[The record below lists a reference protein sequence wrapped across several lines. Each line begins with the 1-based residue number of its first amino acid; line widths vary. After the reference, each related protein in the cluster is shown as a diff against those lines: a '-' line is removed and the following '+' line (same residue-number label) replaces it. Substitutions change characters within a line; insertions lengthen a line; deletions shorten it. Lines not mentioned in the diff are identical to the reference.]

1 MAPKRRPANVVRSGN
16 AGNSTKPSKPT
27 TTDDKSKSSTTTKDG
42 QPTPEGPPRPPP
54 LFPAGYKTPI
64 SILNEKCQK
73 MGWERPVVE
82 SRTNRGSDP
91 QTFSGSVILKK
102 RVSKNIYNLDE
113 VRLTPHPPLEIGSA
127 AEAKHYAATYALFRF
142 CSHLPMAMTLPPSIR
157 PYWTTLTAEKAAS
170 PPHQAWEYSTDP
182 FAAKKEVEDRQSRKK
197 EKEVAREQENGGAGG
212 SGSGRGTPTT
222 RSGGGGGGGGG
233 GYEWERAPEVRM
245 APALREM
252 VEGTVRKMMQQ
263 FPSAVLE
270 ASRDATATASTAPSG
285 VSTPALDVNSLKT
298 QLTTLGFRPTHITSA
313 LSALSAA
320 HARLHSTCSSTND
333 PLVLSLSILSPLEA
347 AIEWLLLH
355 LPEDDL
361 PQRYRPSTSSAD
373 FITGAS
379 VTAGGKTALVRG
391 WLVDKLVKQA
401 GFPRKAVEKILEQEE
416 RESVALDMLGRRLC
430 GWEVDEDGWG
440 VEEYG
445 GGWAGDNVADEE
457 RKVTRE
463 EEIMTVE
470 AVLGERYTQ
479 VSATEFTVQIPSE
492 STLDTI
498 TLHVLFDESSPY
510 PSPQYPKHPP
520 SFYITSD
527 DLPAYMRL
535 HLHAQ
540 LLRQFRD
547 PERHDLTSVLES
559 GTGGAVLSM
568 VEYLGTT
575 LPSII
580 ESPPDVGEVTKYLV
594 PKVEEVIPS
603 QNNRSAVRR
612 KPRQNGQGTKRRIP
626 TAEEE
631 EAVRKRQKAMLDDP
645 KYAPMLKDRMG
656 LPAWKERENITKTL
670 QDNRVLVV
678 VGETGCGK
686 STQLPQFILDS
697 EIASGRGASTNIIV
711 TQPRRVAAMGVA
723 ARVAQERLEDV
734 DKSPQTVGYAI
745 RGERRAGSDTRLLFC
760 TTGVVLRRLGSGD
773 PDLLGVSHVIV
784 DEAHERG
791 VDTDLL
797 ICLLRDLLERNKSI
811 KVILMSAT
819 INEQIF
825 INYFGGCPSLTI
837 PGFTHPVT
845 DRYLEDVIS
854 EIRYQPQASRFG
866 PRQTEEQKAAVRTEF
881 SKLNLDA
888 ESLRALETIS
898 AADRIDYGLV
908 AAIVKHIVNN
918 AKSSAGAILVFM
930 PGVMEIRQC
939 ITELLSTS
947 LGPVEIMPLHANLS
961 SAEQRRVFLPT
972 TPKRKIVVATNVAET
987 SVTIPDVIYVVDG
1000 GRVKETQYDAD
1011 NGMQKLVECW
1021 TSRASGRQRR
1031 GRAGRTQPGEC
1042 YKLYTRRTENNS
1054 MPRFPIPEILRT
1066 PLEALFLQVKA
1077 MNEDTD
1083 VKAFLSKAIDP
1094 PKMDAINAA
1103 WQTLQDLGAVE
1114 GEDHK
1119 SRLTALGRH
1128 MSTIP
1133 VDLRLAKMLVLGTI
1147 FKCLDPILT
1156 IAALLSSKPLFTSP
1170 MDKRDE
1176 SKKARESFA
1185 WARSDLLTDVKAYD
1199 ACMALRSKGESH
1211 GAVRQF
1217 CEQNYISATTIRD
1230 ITSLRG
1236 DFLTALSS
1244 IGFVDLNPT
1253 SLAKYSVN
1261 SKIDNLVKG
1270 VIVGGLYPR
1279 IARIAMPKAQFER
1292 VQQGAVQKD
1301 HEAKEVKMFD
1311 QSGRVFIHP
1320 SSVLFTES
1328 GFKSGYLAYFG
1339 KAETSKVFLRDATEV
1354 PLYGLLLFGG
1364 NITINHWAGGIMLGT
1379 DGHVKLRAGTRIG
1392 VLCSQLRRLLDA
1404 QLSEQIES
1412 PHSVDMTGHEEV
1424 VQAMMALLQRDGLSL

>member
-16 AGNSTKPSKPT
+16 AGNSTKPTKETKEKEKVDPSKP
-27 TTDDKSKSSTTTKDG
+27 DA
-42 QPTPEGPPRPPP
+42 PPRPPP
-54 LFPAGYKTPI
+54 LFPPGYKSPMT
-64 SILNEKCQK
+64 ILNEKCQK
-73 MGWERPVVE
+73 MGWERPSVE
-82 SRTNRGSDP
+82 SRTNRGSEP
-91 QTFSGSVILKK
+91 QTFTGFVILKK

-113 VRLTPHPPLEIGSA
+113 VRLQPHSPLEIATA

-157 PYWTTLTAEKAAS
+157 PYWSTLTAEKAAA
-170 PPHQAWEYSTDP
+170 PAHRAWEYNADP
-182 FAAKKEVEDRQSRKK
+182 FAAKKEVEDRQTKK
-197 EKEVAREQENGGAGG
+197 KDKEVAVKEAEENGFGGGGG
-212 SGSGRGTPTT
+212 SGKSGRGTPAKEANK
-222 RSGGGGGGGGG
+222 GGGGR
-233 GYEWERAPEVRM
+233 EWERAPEVKM
-245 APALREM
+245 ASSLREM

-285 VSTPALDVNSLKT
+285 ISTPALDLVSLKGS
-298 QLTTLGFRPTHITSA
+298 LTALGFRPTHVTSA

-320 HARLHSTCSSTND
+320 TARLHSSSTSTND

-361 PQRYRPSTSSAD
+361 PPRYRPSSSSAD
-373 FITGAS
+373 FITSAS
-379 VTAGGKTALVRG
+379 NTSGGQNALVKG

-401 GFPRKAVEKILEQEE
+401 GFPRKAVETVLKAEQ
-416 RESVALDMLGRRLC
+416 RESAAIDILGRRLC
-430 GWEVDEDGWG
+430 GWETDEGGWG
-440 VEEYG
+440 AEEYG
-445 GGWAGDNVADEE
+445 DGWSGDEVAEEE
-457 RKVTRE
+457 RRVTRE

-470 AVLGERYTQ
+470 AVLGERYQQ
-479 VSATEFTVQIPSE
+479 VSPTELTIEIAS
-492 STLDTI
+492 DTTPDSI
-498 TLHVLFDESSPY
+498 TMHIIFDDSSPY
-510 PSPQYPKHPP
+510 PSPQYPCHPP
-520 SFYITSD
+520 SFFITSD
-527 DLPAYMRL
+527 TLPAYMRL

-547 PERHDLTSVLES
+547 PERHDLTSVLEAGS
-559 GTGGAVLSM
+559 GGAILSM
-568 VEYLGTT
+568 VEYLETT
-575 LPSII
+575 LPVLI
-580 ESPPDVGEVTKYLV
+580 ETPPNVGEVTKYLV
-594 PKVEEVIPS
+594 PKVDDVIPTA
-603 QNNRSAVRR
+603 QKA
-612 KPRQNGQGTKRRIP
+612 QTKRKTRANRDGVKRRAP

-631 EAVRKRQKAMLDDP
+631 EAVRKKQKSMLDDP
-645 KYAPMLKDRMG
+645 AYGPMLADRMK
-656 LPAWKERENITKTL
+656 LPAWKERERIVQAL
-670 QDNRVLVV
+670 EANRVLVV

-686 STQLPQFILDS
+686 STQLPQFILDH
-697 EIASGRGASTNIIV
+697 EIQAGRGASANIIV

-745 RGERRAGSDTRLLFC
+745 RGERKASNDTRLLFC

-773 PDLLGVSHVIV
+773 ADLSNVSHVVV

-797 ICLLRDLLERNKSI
+797 ICLLRDLLERNRTI

-819 INEQIF
+819 IND
-825 INYFGGCPSLTI
+825 YFGGCPSLTI

-845 DRYLEDVIS
+845 DHYLEDVIS
-854 EIRYQPQASRFG
+854 NLRYQPQASRFG
-866 PRQTEEQKAAVRTEF
+866 PRQTEEQKASIRADF
-881 SKLNLDA
+881 AKLNLDA
-888 ESLRALETIS
+888 DSLKSLEIIS
-898 AADRIDYGLV
+898 TSDRIDYGLV
-908 AAIVKHIVNN
+908 AAVVKHIVNT
-918 AKSSAGAILVFM
+918 AKSSTGAVLVFM

-939 ITELLSTS
+939 INELQNAA
-947 LGPVEIMPLHANLS
+947 LGLVEIMPLHANLS

-972 TPKRKIVVATNVAET
+972 APKRKIVVATNVAET

-1011 NGMQKLVECW
+1011 SGMQKLVECW

-1114 GEDHK
+1114 SEDHK

-1128 MSTIP
+1128 MSMIP
-1133 VDLRLAKMLVLGTI
+1133 VDLRLAKMLVLATI

-1156 IAALLSSKPLFTSP
+1156 IAALLSAKPLFTSP
-1170 MDKRDE
+1170 MEKRDE

-1185 WARSDLLTDVKAYD
+1185 WARSDLLTDVRAYD
-1199 ACMALRSKGESH
+1199 AAVGLRSKGESH

-1217 CEQNYISATTIRD
+1217 CEQNFINPTTVRD
-1230 ITSLRG
+1230 ITTLRS
-1236 DFLTALSS
+1236 DFLSALSS
-1244 IGFVDLNPT
+1244 IGFID
-1253 SLAKYSVN
+1253 AKPSEVAKFSVN
-1261 SKIDNLVKG
+1261 AKIDNLVKG

-1279 IARIAMPKAQFER
+1279 IARIAMPRAQFER
-1292 VQQGAVQKD
+1292 VQQGSIQKD

-1311 QSGRVFIHP
+1311 QAGRVFVHP
-1320 SSVLFTES
+1320 SSVLFNES
-1328 GFKSGYLAYFG
+1328 GFKSGYLAYFA

-1364 NITINHWAGGIMLGT
+1364 NITINHWAGGIMLGK
-1379 DGHVKLRAGTRIG
+1379 DGHVKMRAGTRIG

-1404 QLSEQIES
+1404 QLAEQIES
-1412 PHSVDMTGHEEV
+1412 PHGVDMTGHEDV
-1424 VQAMMALLQRDGLSL
+1424 VQAMLGLLQRDGLSL

>member
-1 MAPKRRPANVVRSGN
+1 MAPKKRPANVVRSGN
-16 AGNSTKPSKPT
+16 AGNSTKPTKE
-27 TTDDKSKSSTTTKDG
+27 KSKDDPKKDD
-42 QPTPEGPPRPPP
+42 GPPRPPP
-54 LFPAGYKTPI
+54 LFPAGYKSPLT
-64 SILNEKCQK
+64 ILNEKCQK
-73 MGWERPVVE
+73 MGWERPTVE
-82 SRTNRGSDP
+82 TRPNRGSDP
-91 QTFSGSVILKK
+91 QTFTGFVILKK

-113 VRLTPHPPLEIGSA
+113 VRMQPHTPLEIGTS
-127 AEAKHYAATYALFRF
+127 AEARHYAATYALFRF

-157 PYWTTLTAEKAAS
+157 PYWSTLTAEKAAA
-170 PPHQAWEYSTDP
+170 PPHRSWEYDPDP
-182 FAAKKEVEDRQSRKK
+182 FAAKKEVEDRQNKK
-197 EKEVAREQENGGAGG
+197 KDKEAAKEAEIDGRSAGP
-212 SGSGRGTPTT
+212 SGRGTPVVKEANQ
-222 RSGGGGGGGGG
+222 GGGGAA
-233 GYEWERAPEVRM
+233 WERAPEVKM
-245 APALREM
+245 ASSLRET
-252 VEGTVRKMMQQ
+252 VEATVRKMMQQ

-270 ASRDATATASTAPSG
+270 ASRDASATASTAPSG
-285 VSTPALDVNSLKT
+285 VSTPALDLSALQT
-298 QLTTLGFRPTHITSA
+298 QLTNLGFRSTHITSA

-320 HARLHSTCSSTND
+320 NARLHSSSSSTKD

-361 PQRYRPSTSSAD
+361 PPRYRPSSSSAD

-379 VTAGGKTALVRG
+379 ATSGGKSALVKG

-401 GFPRKAVEKILEQEE
+401 GFPRKAVETILAEEQ
-416 RESVALDMLGRRLC
+416 RESVVLDLLGRRLC
-430 GWEVDEDGWG
+430 GWETDEAGWG

-445 GGWAGDNVADEE
+445 SGWTGDDTAEGE

-463 EEIMTVE
+463 EEIMALE
-470 AVLGERYTQ
+470 AVLGERYQ
-479 VSATEFTVQIPSE
+479 QISLTESIINIESE
-492 STLDTI
+492 NTADTI
-498 TLHVLFDESSPY
+498 QLHILFDQHSPY
-510 PSPQYPKHPP
+510 PSPQHPTHPP
-520 SFYITSD
+520 SFFISSD
-527 DLPAYMRL
+527 TLPAYIRL

-540 LLRQFRD
+540 LLRSFRD
-547 PERHDLTSVLES
+547 PERHDLTSVLEAGS
-559 GTGGAVLSM
+559 GGAILIM
-568 VEYLGTT
+568 VEYLEST
-575 LPSII
+575 LSSIL
-580 ESPPDVGEVTKYLV
+580 ETPPDVGEVTKHLV
-594 PKVEEVIPS
+594 PKVDDVVSTESNAPVQRKRK
-603 QNNRSAVRR
+603 QNKETYKR
-612 KPRQNGQGTKRRIP
+612 KIP
-626 TAEEE
+626 TVEEE
-631 EAVRKRQKAMLDDP
+631 EAVRKKQKGMLDDP
-645 KYAPMLKDRMG
+645 SYAPMLADRMK
-656 LPAWKERENITKTL
+656 LPAWKERENITNVL
-670 QDNRVLVV
+670 ESNRVLVV

-686 STQLPQFILDS
+686 STQLPQFILDH
-697 EIASGRGASTNIIV
+697 EIEAGRGASANIIV

-734 DKSPQTVGYAI
+734 DKSPETVGYAI
-745 RGERRAGSDTRLLFC
+745 RGERKSSADTKVLFC

-773 PDLLGVSHVIV
+773 PNLLGVSHVVV

-797 ICLLRDLLERNKSI
+797 ICLLRDLLQRNKTI

-845 DRYLEDVIS
+845 DHYLEDVIS
-854 EIRYQPQASRFG
+854 EVRYKPQPSRFG
-866 PRQTEEQKAAVRTEF
+866 PRQTEEQKAAIRAEF
-881 SKLNLDA
+881 SKLNLDLDA
-888 ESLRALETIS
+888 QRALEIL
-898 AADRIDYGLV
+898 AASDRIDYGLV
-908 AAIVKHIVNN
+908 GAIIKHIVDN
-918 AKSSAGAILVFM
+918 AKTNAGAILVFM

-939 ITELLSTS
+939 INELQSTN

-961 SAEQRRVFLPT
+961 SAEQRKVFLPT
-972 TPKRKIVVATNVAET
+972 APRRKIVVATNVAET

-1000 GRVKETQYDAD
+1000 GRVKETQYDAE

-1031 GRAGRTQPGEC
+1031 GRAGRTQPGQC

-1083 VKAFLSKAIDP
+1083 VKEFLSKAIDP

-1114 GEDHK
+1114 SEDHK

-1128 MSTIP
+1128 MSMIP

-1170 MDKRDE
+1170 MEKRDE

-1185 WARSDLLTDVKAYD
+1185 WARSDLLTDVRAYD
-1199 ACMALRSKGESH
+1199 ACMAVREKGGSH

-1217 CEQNYISATTIRD
+1217 CEQNFISPTTLRD
-1230 ITSLRG
+1230 ITSLRN
-1236 DFLTALSS
+1236 DFLSALSS
-1244 IGFVDLNPT
+1244 IGFINP
-1253 SLAKYSVN
+1253 SNSEVAKFSVN
-1261 SKIDNLVKG
+1261 SKLDNLVKG

-1292 VQQGAVQKD
+1292 VQQGAIQKD

-1311 QSGRVFIHP
+1311 QFGRVFIHP
-1320 SSVLFTES
+1320 TSVLFTES
-1328 GFKSGYLAYFG
+1328 GFKSGYLAYFA

-1364 NITINHWAGGIMLGT
+1364 NITINHWAGGIMIGK
-1379 DGHVKLRAGTRIG
+1379 DGFVKLRAGTRIG

-1404 QLSEQIES
+1404 QLTEQIES
-1412 PHSVDMTGHEEV
+1412 PHAVDMSGHEEV
-1424 VQAMMALLQRDGLSL
+1424 VGAMMALLQRDGLSL

>member
-1 MAPKRRPANVVRSGN
+1 MAPKKRPANVVRSGN
-16 AGNSTKPSKPT
+16 AGNSTKPAKDAKEKDNNKSGDPSKP
-27 TTDDKSKSSTTTKDG
+27 DA
-42 QPTPEGPPRPPP
+42 PPRPPP
-54 LFPAGYKTPI
+54 LFPPGYKSPMT
-64 SILNEKCQK
+64 ILNEKCQK
-73 MGWERPVVE
+73 TGWERPSVE
-82 SRTNRGSDP
+82 SRPNRGSDP
-91 QTFSGSVILKK
+91 QTFTGFVILKK

-113 VRLTPHPPLEIGSA
+113 VRLQPHPPLEIATA

-157 PYWTTLTAEKAAS
+157 PYWSTLTAEKAAS
-170 PPHQAWEYSTDP
+170 PPHRAWEYNPDP
-182 FAAKKEVEDRQSRKK
+182 FAAKKEVEDRQTKK
-197 EKEVAREQENGGAGG
+197 KDKDAAAKEAEEDGFGA
-212 SGSGRGTPTT
+212 SGSGGKSARGTPAKEANK
-222 RSGGGGGGGGG
+222 GGGGH
-233 GYEWERAPEVRM
+233 EWERAPEVKM
-245 APALREM
+245 ASSLREM

-285 VSTPALDVNSLKT
+285 MSTPALDLVSLKGS
-298 QLTTLGFRPTHITSA
+298 LTNLGFRLSHITSA

-320 HARLHSTCSSTND
+320 TARLHSSSTSTND

-361 PQRYRPSTSSAD
+361 PPRYRPSSSSAD
-373 FITGAS
+373 FITSAS
-379 VTAGGKTALVRG
+379 NTNGGQNALVKG

-401 GFPRKAVEKILEQEE
+401 GFPRKAVETVLKSEQ
-416 RESVALDMLGRRLC
+416 RESSAIDILGRRLC
-430 GWEVDEDGWG
+430 GWEKDEDGWG
-440 VEEYG
+440 AEEYG
-445 GGWAGDNVADEE
+445 EGWTGDEVANEE
-457 RKVTRE
+457 RRVTRE

-470 AVLGERYTQ
+470 AVLGERYQ
-479 VSATEFTVQIPSE
+479 QLSPTELTIDIPSD
-492 STLDTI
+492 STPDSI
-498 TLHVLFDESSPY
+498 TMHIIFDQSSPY
-510 PSPQYPKHPP
+510 PSPQYPCHPP
-520 SFYITSD
+520 SFFIASD
-527 DLPAYMRL
+527 TLPAYMRL

-547 PERHDLTSVLES
+547 TERHDLTSVLEAGS
-559 GTGGAVLSM
+559 GGAILSM
-568 VEYLGTT
+568 VEYLETT
-575 LPSII
+575 LPLIV
-580 ESPPDVGEVTKYLV
+580 ESPPDVGEVTRYLV
-594 PKVEEVIPS
+594 PKVDDVIPTA
-603 QNNRSAVRR
+603 QKA
-612 KPRQNGQGTKRRIP
+612 QTKRKLKANREGIKRRPP

-631 EAVRKRQKAMLDDP
+631 EAVRKKQKSMLDDP
-645 KYAPMLKDRMG
+645 AYGPMMADRMK
-656 LPAWKERENITKTL
+656 LPAWKERERITQAL
-670 QDNRVLVV
+670 ESNRVLVV

-686 STQLPQFILDS
+686 STQLPQFLLDR
-697 EIASGRGASTNIIV
+697 EIEAGRGALANIIV

-745 RGERRAGSDTRLLFC
+745 RGERKASPDTRLLFC

-773 PDLLGVSHVIV
+773 ADLNNVSHVVV

-797 ICLLRDLLERNKSI
+797 ICLLRDLLERNKTI

-819 INEQIF
+819 IND
-825 INYFGGCPSLTI
+825 YFGGCPSLTI

-845 DRYLEDVIS
+845 DHYLEDVIS
-854 EIRYQPQASRFG
+854 DIRYQPQPSRFG
-866 PRQTEEQKAAVRTEF
+866 PRQTEEQKASIRAEF
-881 SKLNLDA
+881 AKLDLDA
-888 ESLRALETIS
+888 DSQRSLEIIS
-898 AADRIDYGLV
+898 SSDRIDYGLV
-908 AAIVKHIVNN
+908 AAVVKHIVST
-918 AKSSAGAILVFM
+918 AKSSTGAILVFM

-939 ITELLSTS
+939 INELQNAA
-947 LGPVEIMPLHANLS
+947 LGLVEIMPLHANLS

-972 TPKRKIVVATNVAET
+972 APKRKIVVATNVAET

-1011 NGMQKLVECW
+1011 SGMQKLVECW

-1054 MPRFPIPEILRT
+1054 MPRFPVPEILRT

-1114 GEDHK
+1114 SEDHK

-1128 MSTIP
+1128 MSMIP
-1133 VDLRLAKMLVLGTI
+1133 VDLRLAKMLVLATI

-1170 MDKRDE
+1170 MEKRDE

-1185 WARSDLLTDVKAYD
+1185 WARSDLLTDVRAYD
-1199 ACMALRSKGESH
+1199 AAVGLRAKGESH

-1217 CEQNYISATTIRD
+1217 CEQNFISQTTLRD
-1230 ITSLRG
+1230 ITTLRS
-1236 DFLTALSS
+1236 DFLSALSS
-1244 IGFVDLNPT
+1244 IGFID
-1253 SLAKYSVN
+1253 AKPSEVAKFSVN
-1261 SKIDNLVKG
+1261 AKIDNLVKG

-1279 IARIAMPKAQFER
+1279 IARIAMPRAQFER
-1292 VQQGAVQKD
+1292 VQQGSIQKD

-1311 QSGRVFIHP
+1311 QSGRVFVHP
-1320 SSVLFTES
+1320 SSVLFNES
-1328 GFKSGYLAYFG
+1328 GFKSGYLAYFA

-1364 NITINHWAGGIMLGT
+1364 NITINHWAGGIMLGK
-1379 DGHVKLRAGTRIG
+1379 DGHVKMRAGTRIG

-1404 QLSEQIES
+1404 QLAEQIES
-1412 PHSVDMTGHEEV
+1412 PHGVDLTGHEEV
-1424 VQAMMALLQRDGLSL
+1424 VQAMLGLLQRDGLSL

>member
-1 MAPKRRPANVVRSGN
+1 MAPKKRPANVVRSGN
-16 AGNSTKPSKPT
+16 AGNSTKP
-27 TTDDKSKSSTTTKDG
+27 TKEKGKDEPK
-42 QPTPEGPPRPPP
+42 QDEGPARPPP
-54 LFPAGYKTPI
+54 LFPAGYKSPLT
-64 SILNEKCQK
+64 ILNEKCQK

-82 SRTNRGSDP
+82 SRPNRGSDP
-91 QTFSGSVILKK
+91 QTFTGFVILKK

-113 VRLTPHPPLEIGSA
+113 VRMQPHTPLEIESSA
-127 AEAKHYAATYALFRF
+127 MARHYAATYALFRF

-157 PYWTTLTAEKAAS
+157 PYWSTLTAEKAAA
-170 PPHQAWEYSTDP
+170 PPHRSWEYDPDP
-182 FAAKKEVEDRQSRKK
+182 FAAKKEVEDRQNKK
-197 EKEVAREQENGGAGG
+197 KDKEAAREAEVDGRIAGP
-212 SGSGRGTPTT
+212 SGRGTPVA
-222 RSGGGGGGGGG
+222 REANQGGGGTA
-233 GYEWERAPEVRM
+233 WDRAPEVKM
-245 APALREM
+245 ASSLRET
-252 VEGTVRKMMQQ
+252 VEATVRKMMRQ

-285 VSTPALDVNSLKT
+285 VSTPALDLPFLQA
-298 QLTTLGFRPTHITSA
+298 QLTNLGFRSTHITSA

-320 HARLHSTCSSTND
+320 NARLHSSSSSTKD

-361 PQRYRPSTSSAD
+361 PPRYRPSSSSAD

-379 VTAGGKTALVRG
+379 ATSGGKTALVKG

-401 GFPRKAVEKILEQEE
+401 GFPRKAVETILAEEQ
-416 RESVALDMLGRRLC
+416 RESIVLDLLGRRLC
-430 GWEVDEDGWG
+430 GWETDEDGWG
-440 VEEYG
+440 VKEYG
-445 GGWAGDNVADEE
+445 NAWTGDEAADEE
-457 RKVTRE
+457 RRITRE
-463 EEIMTVE
+463 EEIMALE
-470 AVLGERYTQ
+470 AVLGERYQ
-479 VSATEFTVQIPSE
+479 QLSATESTISIE
-492 STLDTI
+492 SDNTADSI
-498 TLHVLFDESSPY
+498 QLHILFDQHSPY
-510 PSPQYPKHPP
+510 PSPEYPNHPP
-520 SFYITSD
+520 SFFISSD
-527 DLPAYMRL
+527 TLPAYIRL

-540 LLRQFRD
+540 LLRAFRD
-547 PERHDLTSVLES
+547 PERHDLTSVLEAGS
-559 GTGGAVLSM
+559 GGAVLIM
-568 VEYLGTT
+568 VEYLEST
-575 LPSII
+575 LSSVL
-580 ESPPDVGEVTKYLV
+580 ETPPDVGEVTKYLV
-594 PKVEEVIPS
+594 PKVEDVVSTKSDSPVKRKQK
-603 QNNRSAVRR
+603 QNKESYKR
-612 KPRQNGQGTKRRIP
+612 KIP

-631 EAVRKRQKAMLDDP
+631 EAVRKKQKGMMDNP
-645 KYAPMLKDRMG
+645 SYEPMLADRMK
-656 LPAWKERENITKTL
+656 LPAWKERDNITNAL
-670 QDNRVLVV
+670 ESNRVLVV

-686 STQLPQFILDS
+686 STQLPQFILDH
-697 EIASGRGASTNIIV
+697 EINAGRGAATNIIV

-734 DKSPQTVGYAI
+734 DKSPETVGYAI
-745 RGERRAGSDTRLLFC
+745 RGERKSSADTKVLFC

-773 PDLLGVSHVIV
+773 PDLLGVSHVVV

-797 ICLLRDLLERNKSI
+797 ICLLRDLLERNKTI

-845 DRYLEDVIS
+845 DYYLEDVIS
-854 EIRYQPQASRFG
+854 DIRYKPQPFRFG
-866 PRQTEEQKAAVRTEF
+866 PRQTEEQKAAIRAEF
-881 SKLNLDA
+881 AKLKLDLD
-888 ESLRALETIS
+888 SQRALEILAGS
-898 AADRIDYGLV
+898 DRIDYGLV
-908 AAIVKHIVNN
+908 GAIVKHIVDN
-918 AKSSAGAILVFM
+918 AESTSGAILVFM

-939 ITELLSTS
+939 INELQNTA

-961 SAEQRRVFLPT
+961 SAEQRKVFLPT
-972 TPKRKIVVATNVAET
+972 APKRKIVVATNVAET

-1000 GRVKETQYDAD
+1000 GRVKETQYDAE

-1031 GRAGRTQPGEC
+1031 GRAGRTQPGQC

-1083 VKAFLSKAIDP
+1083 VKEFLSKAIDP

-1114 GEDHK
+1114 SEDHK

-1128 MSTIP
+1128 MSMIP

-1170 MDKRDE
+1170 MEKRDE
-1176 SKKARESFA
+1176 SKKARESFS
-1185 WARSDLLTDVKAYD
+1185 WARSDLLTDVRAYD
-1199 ACMALRSKGESH
+1199 ACMAVREKGGSH

-1217 CEQNYISATTIRD
+1217 CEQNFISPTTLRD
-1230 ITSLRG
+1230 ITSLRS
-1236 DFLTALSS
+1236 DFLSALSS
-1244 IGFVDLNPT
+1244 IGFISSSNKEI
-1253 SLAKYSVN
+1253 AKFSVN
-1261 SKIDNLVKG
+1261 SKFDNLVKG

-1292 VQQGAVQKD
+1292 VQQGAIQKD

-1320 SSVLFTES
+1320 TSVLFNES
-1328 GFKSGYLAYFG
+1328 GFRSGYLAYFG

-1364 NITINHWAGGIMLGT
+1364 NITINHWAGGIMIGK
-1379 DGHVKLRAGTRIG
+1379 DGFVKLKAGTRIG

-1412 PHSVDMTGHEEV
+1412 PHAVDMSGHEEV
-1424 VQAMMALLQRDGLSL
+1424 VGAMMALLQRDGLSL

>member
-1 MAPKRRPANVVRSGN
+1 MAPKKRPANVVRSGN
-16 AGNSTKPSKPT
+16 AGNSTKP
-27 TTDDKSKSSTTTKDG
+27 TKEKGKDEPK
-42 QPTPEGPPRPPP
+42 QDEGPARPPP
-54 LFPAGYKTPI
+54 LFPAGYKSPLT
-64 SILNEKCQK
+64 ILNEKCQK

-82 SRTNRGSDP
+82 SRPNRGSDP
-91 QTFSGSVILKK
+91 QTFTGFVILKK

-113 VRLTPHPPLEIGSA
+113 VKMQPHTPLEIESSA
-127 AEAKHYAATYALFRF
+127 MARHYAATYALFRF

-157 PYWTTLTAEKAAS
+157 PYWSTLTAEKAAA
-170 PPHQAWEYSTDP
+170 PPHRSWEYDPDP
-182 FAAKKEVEDRQSRKK
+182 FAAKKEVEDRQNKK
-197 EKEVAREQENGGAGG
+197 KDKEAAREAEVDGRSAGP
-212 SGSGRGTPTT
+212 SGRGTPVA
-222 RSGGGGGGGGG
+222 REANQGGGGTA
-233 GYEWERAPEVRM
+233 WDRAPEVKM
-245 APALREM
+245 ASSLRET
-252 VEGTVRKMMQQ
+252 VEATVRKMMQQ

-285 VSTPALDVNSLKT
+285 VSTPTLDLPFLQA
-298 QLTTLGFRPTHITSA
+298 QLTNLGFRSTHITSA

-320 HARLHSTCSSTND
+320 NARLHSSSSSTKD

-361 PQRYRPSTSSAD
+361 PPRYRPSSSSAD

-379 VTAGGKTALVRG
+379 ATSGGKTALVKG

-401 GFPRKAVEKILEQEE
+401 GFPRKAVETILAEEQ
-416 RESVALDMLGRRLC
+416 RESIVLDLLGRRLC
-430 GWEVDEDGWG
+430 EWETDEDGWG
-440 VEEYG
+440 VKEYG
-445 GGWAGDNVADEE
+445 SGWTGDEAADEE
-457 RKVTRE
+457 RRITRE
-463 EEIMTVE
+463 EEIMALE
-470 AVLGERYTQ
+470 AVLGERYQQLSST
-479 VSATEFTVQIPSE
+479 E
-492 STLDTI
+492 STISIESEYTADSI
-498 TLHVLFDESSPY
+498 RLHILFDQHSPY
-510 PSPQYPKHPP
+510 PSPQYPNHPP
-520 SFYITSD
+520 SFFISSD
-527 DLPAYMRL
+527 TLPAYIRL

-540 LLRQFRD
+540 LLRAFRD
-547 PERHDLTSVLES
+547 PERHDLTSVLEAGS
-559 GTGGAVLSM
+559 GGAVLIM
-568 VEYLGTT
+568 VEYLEST
-575 LPSII
+575 LSSVL
-580 ESPPDVGEVTKYLV
+580 ETPPDVGEVTKYLV
-594 PKVEEVIPS
+594 PKVEDAISTKSDTPVKRKQK
-603 QNNRSAVRR
+603 QNKESYKR
-612 KPRQNGQGTKRRIP
+612 KIP
-626 TAEEE
+626 TVEEE
-631 EAVRKRQKAMLDDP
+631 EAVRKKQKGMMDNP
-645 KYAPMLKDRMG
+645 SYAPMLADRMK
-656 LPAWKERENITKTL
+656 LPAWKERDNITNAL
-670 QDNRVLVV
+670 ESNRVLVV

-686 STQLPQFILDS
+686 STQLPQFILDH
-697 EIASGRGASTNIIV
+697 EINAGRGAATNIIV

-734 DKSPQTVGYAI
+734 DKLPETVGYAI
-745 RGERRAGSDTRLLFC
+745 RGERKSSADTKVLFC

-773 PDLLGVSHVIV
+773 PDLLGVSHVVV

-797 ICLLRDLLERNKSI
+797 ICLLRDLLERNKTI

-845 DRYLEDVIS
+845 DHYLEDVIS
-854 EIRYQPQASRFG
+854 EIKYKPQPSRFG
-866 PRQTEEQKAAVRTEF
+866 PRQTEEQKAAIRAEF
-881 SKLNLDA
+881 TKLKLDLD
-888 ESLRALETIS
+888 SQRALEILAGT
-898 AADRIDYGLV
+898 DRIDYGLV
-908 AAIVKHIVNN
+908 GAIVKHIVDN
-918 AKSSAGAILVFM
+918 AESTAGAILVFM

-939 ITELLSTS
+939 INELQNTA

-961 SAEQRRVFLPT
+961 SAEQRKVFLPT
-972 TPKRKIVVATNVAET
+972 APKRKIVVATNVAET

-1000 GRVKETQYDAD
+1000 GRVKETQYDAE

-1031 GRAGRTQPGEC
+1031 GRAGRTQPGQC

-1083 VKAFLSKAIDP
+1083 VKEFLSKAIDP

-1114 GEDHK
+1114 SEDHK

-1128 MSTIP
+1128 MSMIP

-1170 MDKRDE
+1170 MEKRDE
-1176 SKKARESFA
+1176 SKKARESFS
-1185 WARSDLLTDVKAYD
+1185 WARSDLLTDVRAYD
-1199 ACMALRSKGESH
+1199 ACMAIREKGGSH

-1217 CEQNYISATTIRD
+1217 CEQNFISSTTLRD
-1230 ITSLRG
+1230 ITSLRS
-1236 DFLTALSS
+1236 DFLSALSS
-1244 IGFVDLNPT
+1244 IGFISSLNKEI
-1253 SLAKYSVN
+1253 AKFSVN
-1261 SKIDNLVKG
+1261 SKFDNLVKG

-1292 VQQGAVQKD
+1292 VQQGSIQKD

-1320 SSVLFTES
+1320 TSVLFNES

-1364 NITINHWAGGIMLGT
+1364 SITINHWAGGIMIGK
-1379 DGHVKLRAGTRIG
+1379 DGFVKLKAGTRIG

-1412 PHSVDMTGHEEV
+1412 PHAVDMSGHEEV
-1424 VQAMMALLQRDGLSL
+1424 VGAMMALLQRDGLSL

>member
-1 MAPKRRPANVVRSGN
+1 MAPKRRPVNVVRSGN
-16 AGNSTKPSKPT
+16 AGNSSKAAKEKDEVK
-27 TTDDKSKSSTTTKDG
+27 TD
-42 QPTPEGPPRPPP
+42 GPPRPPP
-54 LFPAGYKTPI
+54 LFPAGYKSPI
-64 SILNEKCQK
+64 TILNEKSQK
-73 MGWERPVVE
+73 MGWERPTVE
-82 SRTNRGSDP
+82 SRMNKGTDP
-91 QTFSGSVILKK
+91 QTFTGFVVLKK
-102 RVSKNIYNLDE
+102 RVSKNVYNLDE
-113 VRLTPHPPLEIGSA
+113 VRIVPHPPLEIGTA

-157 PYWTTLTAEKAAS
+157 PYWSTLTAEKAAA
-170 PPHQAWEYSTDP
+170 PAHRAWEYSPDP
-182 FAAKKEVEDRQSRKK
+182 FAAKKEVEDRQTKK
-197 EKEVAREQENGGAGG
+197 KDKEAAKDAATDGQSTGP
-212 SGSGRGTPTT
+212 SGRNTPAKEANK
-222 RSGGGGGGGGG
+222 GGGGLD
-233 GYEWERAPEVRM
+233 WERAPEVKM
-245 APALREM
+245 ASSLRET

-285 VSTPALDVNSLKT
+285 VSTPALDLPTLKA
-298 QLTTLGFRPTHITSA
+298 QLTTLAFRPTHVTSA
-313 LSALSAA
+313 LSAISAA
-320 HARLHSTCSSTND
+320 SARMHSSSTSTND

-361 PQRYRPSTSSAD
+361 PPRYRPSSSSAD
-373 FITGAS
+373 FITSAS
-379 VTAGGKTALVRG
+379 NASGGQSALVQG
-391 WLVDKLVKQA
+391 WLVDKLVKKA
-401 GFPRKAVEKILEQEE
+401 GFPRKAVETVLKGEQ
-416 RESVALDMLGRRLC
+416 RESVALDLLGRRLC
-430 GWEVDEDGWG
+430 GWGNGESGWG

-445 GGWAGDNVADEE
+445 SGWEGDQAADED
-457 RKVTRE
+457 RKVTRD

-470 AVLGERYTQ
+470 AVLGERYQ
-479 VSATEFTVQIPSE
+479 QLSATELSIEIASDTTP
-492 STLDTI
+492 DTI
-498 TLHVLFDESSPY
+498 NLHIVFDRASPY
-510 PSPQYPKHPP
+510 PSPQHPNHPP
-520 SFYITSD
+520 SFHITSD
-527 DLPAYMRL
+527 HLPAYMRL

-547 PERHDLTSVLES
+547 PDRHDLTSVLES
-559 GTGGAVLSM
+559 GAGGAILSM
-568 VEYLGTT
+568 VEYLETT
-575 LPSII
+575 LPLVL

-594 PKVEEVIPS
+594 PKVEEITPVPKNA
-603 QNNRSAVRR
+603 QVKR
-612 KPRQNGQGTKRRIP
+612 KPKTNRDGGKRRP
-626 TAEEE
+626 PSAEEE
-631 EAVRKRQKAMLDDP
+631 EAVRKRQKAMMDDP
-645 KYAPMLKDRMG
+645 AYGPMLADRMK
-656 LPAWKERENITKTL
+656 LPAWKERERITSIMES
-670 QDNRVLVV
+670 NRVLVV

-686 STQLPQFILDS
+686 STQLPQFLLDH
-697 EIASGRGASTNIIV
+697 EIEAGRGASTNIIV

-745 RGERRAGSDTRLLFC
+745 RGERRATADTRLLFC

-773 PDLLGVSHVIV
+773 SDLSGVSHVVV

-797 ICLLRDLLERNKSI
+797 ICLLRDLLERNKTI

-845 DRYLEDVIS
+845 DFYLEDVIS
-854 EIRYQPQASRFG
+854 QIRYQPQQSRFG
-866 PRQTEEQKAAVRTEF
+866 PRQTEEQKAAVRAEF
-881 SKLNLDA
+881 AKLNLD
-888 ESLRALETIS
+888 SDSQRALETIS
-898 AADRIDYGLV
+898 ASDRIDYGLV
-908 AAIVKHIVNN
+908 AAVVKHIVNN
-918 AKSSAGAILVFM
+918 AKSTAGAVLVFM

-939 ITELLSTS
+939 VTELQATS
-947 LGPVEIMPLHANLS
+947 LGSVEIMSLHANLS

-972 TPKRKIVVATNVAET
+972 APRRKIVVATNVAET

-1011 NGMQKLVECW
+1011 SGMQKLVECW

-1083 VKAFLSKAIDP
+1083 VKEFLSKAIDP

-1114 GEDHK
+1114 SEDHK

-1128 MSTIP
+1128 MSMIP

-1156 IAALLSSKPLFTSP
+1156 IAAILSSKPLFTSP
-1170 MDKRDE
+1170 MEKRDE

-1185 WARSDLLTDVKAYD
+1185 WARSDLLTDVRAYD
-1199 ACMALRSKGESH
+1199 AAVGLRAKGETH
-1211 GAVRQF
+1211 GGVRQF
-1217 CEQNYISATTIRD
+1217 CEQNFISATTVRD
-1230 ITSLRG
+1230 ITTLRS
-1236 DFLTALSS
+1236 DFLSALAS
-1244 IGFVDLNPT
+1244 IGFVDNKG
-1253 SLAKYSVN
+1253 SDLARFSVN
-1261 SKIDNLVKG
+1261 AKMDNLVKG

-1279 IARIAMPKAQFER
+1279 IARISMPRAQFER
-1292 VQQGAVQKD
+1292 VQQGSIQKD

-1320 SSVLFTES
+1320 SSVLFNES
-1328 GFKSGYLAYFG
+1328 GFKSGFLAYFA

-1364 NITINHWAGGIMLGT
+1364 NITINHWAGGIMLGK
-1379 DGHVKLRAGTRIG
+1379 DGHVKMRAGTRIG

-1404 QLSEQIES
+1404 QLAEQIES
-1412 PHSVDMTGHEEV
+1412 PHGVDMTGHEEV

>member
-1 MAPKRRPANVVRSGN
+1 MAPKKRPTNVVRSGN
-16 AGNSTKPSKPT
+16 AGNSTKPTKEKGK
-27 TTDDKSKSSTTTKDG
+27 DDAKDD
-42 QPTPEGPPRPPP
+42 GPPRPPP
-54 LFPAGYKTPI
+54 LFPAGYKSPLT
-64 SILNEKCQK
+64 ILNEKCQK
-73 MGWERPVVE
+73 MGWERPTVE
-82 SRTNRGSDP
+82 TRPNRGSDP
-91 QTFSGSVILKK
+91 QTFTGWVILKK

-113 VRLTPHPPLEIGSA
+113 VRLQPHTPLQIGTS
-127 AEAKHYAATYALFRF
+127 AEARHYAATYALFRF
-142 CSHLPMAMTLPPSIR
+142 CSHLPMSMTLPPSIR
-157 PYWTTLTAEKAAS
+157 PYWSTLTAEKAAA
-170 PPHQAWEYSTDP
+170 PPHQAWEYDPDP
-182 FAAKKEVEDRQSRKK
+182 FAAKKEVEDRQSKK
-197 EKEVAREQENGGAGG
+197 KDKEAAKESQANGTA
-212 SGSGRGTPTT
+212 SGPSGRGSPVVKESTH
-222 RSGGGGGGGGG
+222 GGGGAA
-233 GYEWERAPEVRM
+233 WERAPEVKM
-245 APALREM
+245 ASSLRET
-252 VEGTVRKMMQQ
+252 VEATVRKMMQQ

-285 VSTPALDVNSLKT
+285 VNTPSLDLASLQT
-298 QLTTLGFRPTHITSA
+298 QLTNLGFRSTHITSA

-320 HARLHSTCSSTND
+320 NARLHSSSSSTKD

-361 PQRYRPSTSSAD
+361 PPRYRPSSSSAD

-379 VTAGGKTALVRG
+379 ATSGGKSALVKG

-401 GFPRKAVEKILEQEE
+401 GFPRKAVEIVLAQKQ
-416 RESVALDMLGRRLC
+416 RESVVLDILGRRLC
-430 GWEVDEDGWG
+430 GWEANEDGWG

-445 GGWAGDNVADEE
+445 DGWSADEAATEE
-457 RKVTRE
+457 RKITRD
-463 EEIMTVE
+463 EEIMALE
-470 AVLGERYTQ
+470 AVLGDRYQ
-479 VSATEFTVQIPSE
+479 QISPTEAIIDIEYETTADSIQ
-492 STLDTI
+492 
-498 TLHVLFDESSPY
+498 LHVLFDDHSPY
-510 PSPQYPKHPP
+510 PSPQHPAHPP
-520 SFYITSD
+520 SFFISSET
-527 DLPAYMRL
+527 LPAYIRL

-540 LLRQFRD
+540 LLRAFRD
-547 PERHDLTSVLES
+547 PDRHDLTSVLEAGS
-559 GTGGAVLSM
+559 GGAVLIM
-568 VEYLGTT
+568 VEYLEST
-575 LPSII
+575 LA
-580 ESPPDVGEVTKYLV
+580 EVLETPPDVGEVTKHLV
-594 PKVEEVIPS
+594 PKVDDVISSKSSTP
-603 QNNRSAVRR
+603 VKR
-612 KPRQNGQGTKRRIP
+612 KQKQSRETYKRKEP

-631 EAVRKRQKAMLDDP
+631 EAVRKKQKSMFDDP
-645 KYAPMLKDRMG
+645 AYSPMLADRKK
-656 LPAWKERENITKTL
+656 LPAWKERENITSAL
-670 QDNRVLVV
+670 ESNRVLVV

-686 STQLPQFILDS
+686 STQLPQFILDH
-697 EIASGRGASTNIIV
+697 EIEAGRGASANIIV

-734 DKSPQTVGYAI
+734 DKSPETVGYAI
-745 RGERRAGSDTRLLFC
+745 RGERKSSPDTKVLFC

-773 PDLLGVSHVIV
+773 PDLLGVSHVAV

-797 ICLLRDLLERNKSI
+797 ICLLRDLLERNKKI

-845 DRYLEDVIS
+845 DHYLEDVIS
-854 EIRYQPQASRFG
+854 DIRYKPQASRFG
-866 PRQTEEQKAAVRTEF
+866 PRQTEEQKAAIRAEF
-881 SKLNLDA
+881 AKLNLDFEA
-888 ESLRALETIS
+888 QRALEIL
-898 AADRIDYGLV
+898 AASDRIDYGLV
-908 AAIVKHIVNN
+908 AAIIKHIVDN
-918 AKSSAGAILVFM
+918 AKSTAGAILVFM

-939 ITELLSTS
+939 ITELQNTS

-972 TPKRKIVVATNVAET
+972 APRRKIVVATNVAET

-1031 GRAGRTQPGEC
+1031 GRAGRTQPGQC

-1054 MPRFPIPEILRT
+1054 MPRFPVPEILRT

-1083 VKAFLSKAIDP
+1083 VKEFLSKAIDP

-1114 GEDHK
+1114 SEDHK

-1128 MSTIP
+1128 MSMIP

-1156 IAALLSSKPLFTSP
+1156 IAAILSSKPLFTSP
-1170 MDKRDE
+1170 MEKRDE

-1185 WARSDLLTDVKAYD
+1185 WARSDLLTDVRAYD
-1199 ACMALRSKGESH
+1199 ACMAVREKGGSH

-1217 CEQNYISATTIRD
+1217 CEQNFISQTTLRD
-1230 ITSLRG
+1230 ITSLRS
-1236 DFLTALSS
+1236 DFLSALSS
-1244 IGFVDLNPT
+1244 LGFMNP
-1253 SLAKYSVN
+1253 SKSELSKLSVN
-1261 SKIDNLVKG
+1261 SKVDNLVKG

-1279 IARIAMPKAQFER
+1279 IARISMPKAQFER
-1292 VQQGAVQKD
+1292 VQQGAIQKD

-1311 QSGRVFIHP
+1311 QAGRVFVHP
-1320 SSVLFTES
+1320 TSVLFNES
-1328 GFKSGYLAYFG
+1328 GFKSGYLAYFA

-1364 NITINHWAGGIMLGT
+1364 NITINHWAGGIMIGK
-1379 DGHVKLRAGTRIG
+1379 DGFVKLRAGTRIG

-1404 QLSEQIES
+1404 QLTEQIES
-1412 PHSVDMTGHEEV
+1412 PHSADMSGHEEV
-1424 VQAMMALLQRDGLSL
+1424 VNAMMALLQRDGLSL

>member
-1 MAPKRRPANVVRSGN
+1 MAPKKRPANVVRSGN
-16 AGNSTKPSKPT
+16 AGNSTKP
-27 TTDDKSKSSTTTKDG
+27 TKEKGKDE
-42 QPTPEGPPRPPP
+42 PKKDEGPPRPPP
-54 LFPAGYKTPI
+54 LFPAGYKSPLT
-64 SILNEKCQK
+64 ILNEKCQK

-82 SRTNRGSDP
+82 SRPNRGSDP
-91 QTFSGSVILKK
+91 QTFTGFAILKK

-113 VRLTPHPPLEIGSA
+113 VRMQPHTPLEIDSSA
-127 AEAKHYAATYALFRF
+127 MARHYAATYALFRF

-157 PYWTTLTAEKAAS
+157 PYWSTLTAEKAAA
-170 PPHQAWEYSTDP
+170 PPHRSWEYDPDP
-182 FAAKKEVEDRQSRKK
+182 FAAKKEVEDRQNKK
-197 EKEVAREQENGGAGG
+197 KNKEAAREAEVDGRSAGP
-212 SGSGRGTPTT
+212 SGRGTPVA
-222 RSGGGGGGGGG
+222 REANQGGGGTA
-233 GYEWERAPEVRM
+233 WDRAPEVKM
-245 APALREM
+245 ASSLRET
-252 VEGTVRKMMQQ
+252 VEATVRKMMQQ

-285 VSTPALDVNSLKT
+285 VSTPALDLPFLQA
-298 QLTTLGFRPTHITSA
+298 QLTNLGFRSTHITSA

-320 HARLHSTCSSTND
+320 NARLHSSSSSTKD

-361 PQRYRPSTSSAD
+361 PPRYRPSSSSAD

-379 VTAGGKTALVRG
+379 VTSGGKTALVKG

-401 GFPRKAVEKILEQEE
+401 GFPRKAVETILAEEQ
-416 RESVALDMLGRRLC
+416 RESIVLDLLGRRLC
-430 GWEVDEDGWG
+430 GWETDEDGWG

-445 GGWAGDNVADEE
+445 SGWTGDEAADEE
-457 RKVTRE
+457 RRITRE
-463 EEIMTVE
+463 EEIMALE
-470 AVLGERYTQ
+470 AVLGERYLQLSPT
-479 VSATEFTVQIPSE
+479 E
-492 STLDTI
+492 STISIESENTADSMQ
-498 TLHVLFDESSPY
+498 LHILFDQHSPY
-510 PSPQYPKHPP
+510 PSPQYPTHPP
-520 SFYITSD
+520 SFFISSD
-527 DLPAYMRL
+527 TLPAYIRL

-540 LLRQFRD
+540 LLRAFRD
-547 PERHDLTSVLES
+547 PERHDLTSVLEAGS
-559 GTGGAVLSM
+559 GGAILIM
-568 VEYLGTT
+568 VEYLEST
-575 LPSII
+575 LSSVL
-580 ESPPDVGEVTKYLV
+580 ETPPDVGEVTKYLV
-594 PKVEEVIPS
+594 PKVEDVISTKSDAPVKRKQK
-603 QNNRSAVRR
+603 QNKESYKR
-612 KPRQNGQGTKRRIP
+612 KTP

-631 EAVRKRQKAMLDDP
+631 ETVRKKQKGMMDDP
-645 KYAPMLKDRMG
+645 SYAPMLADRMK
-656 LPAWKERENITKTL
+656 LPAWKERNNITDAL
-670 QDNRVLVV
+670 DSNRVLVV

-686 STQLPQFILDS
+686 STQLPQFILDH
-697 EIASGRGASTNIIV
+697 EINAGRGASANIIV

-734 DKSPQTVGYAI
+734 DKLPETVGYAI
-745 RGERRAGSDTRLLFC
+745 RGERKSSADTKVLFC

-773 PDLLGVSHVIV
+773 PDLLGVSHVVV

-797 ICLLRDLLERNKSI
+797 ICLLRDLLERNKTI

-845 DRYLEDVIS
+845 DHYLEDVIS
-854 EIRYQPQASRFG
+854 EIKYKPQPSRFG
-866 PRQTEEQKAAVRTEF
+866 PRQTEEQKAAVRAEF
-881 SKLNLDA
+881 AKLKLDLD
-888 ESLRALETIS
+888 SQRALEILAGS
-898 AADRIDYGLV
+898 DRIDYGLV
-908 AAIVKHIVNN
+908 GAIVKHIVDN
-918 AKSSAGAILVFM
+918 AESTAGAILVFM

-939 ITELLSTS
+939 INELQNTA
-947 LGPVEIMPLHANLS
+947 LGHVDIMPLHANLS
-961 SAEQRRVFLPT
+961 SAEQRKVFLPT
-972 TPKRKIVVATNVAET
+972 APKRKIVVATNVAET

-1000 GRVKETQYDAD
+1000 GRVKETQYDAE

-1031 GRAGRTQPGEC
+1031 GRAGRTQPGQC

-1083 VKAFLSKAIDP
+1083 VKEFLSKAIDP

-1103 WQTLQDLGAVE
+1103 WQTLQNLGAVE
-1114 GEDHK
+1114 SEDHK

-1128 MSTIP
+1128 MSMIP
-1133 VDLRLAKMLVLGTI
+1133 VDLCLAKMLVLGTI

-1170 MDKRDE
+1170 MEKRDE
-1176 SKKARESFA
+1176 SKKARESFS
-1185 WARSDLLTDVKAYD
+1185 WARSDLLTDVRAYD
-1199 ACMALRSKGESH
+1199 ACMAIREKGGSH

-1217 CEQNYISATTIRD
+1217 CEQNFISPTTLRD
-1230 ITSLRG
+1230 ITSLRN
-1236 DFLTALSS
+1236 DFLSALSS
-1244 IGFVDLNPT
+1244 IGFISPSNKEV
-1253 SLAKYSVN
+1253 AKFSVN
-1261 SKIDNLVKG
+1261 SKFDNLVKG

-1292 VQQGAVQKD
+1292 VQQGAIQKD

-1320 SSVLFTES
+1320 TSVLFNES

-1364 NITINHWAGGIMLGT
+1364 SITINHWAGGIMIGK
-1379 DGHVKLRAGTRIG
+1379 DGFVKLKAGTRIG

-1412 PHSVDMTGHEEV
+1412 PHAVDMSGHEEV
-1424 VQAMMALLQRDGLSL
+1424 VGAMMALLQRDGLSL